1 MKGAQSETR
10 NTMYRVKILRGLFNS
25 CNHKVE
31 KILKGSL
38 DLIPSSSPLV
48 KIQIMG

>member
-25 CNHKVE
+25 YKVE
-31 KILKGSL
+31 KCHGNLGARLANDGFIQLVV
-38 DLIPSSSPLV
+38 DLC
-48 KIQIMG
+48 